1 MTDRTPTQG
10 PPPGSGPRT
19 VRYADRGDGWTL
31 AMELLTATFVWGGIG
46 WLADRWLATAPVLM
60 LLGFVLGNA
69 LGVYL
74 IWVRSKDRFA
84 QEHAEL
90 MARRARTRAAAS
102 GVVPPASGGARRPG
116 PVPDTASDGAPRPVP
131 TPGVVATDGAPPW
144 SAAVPDAAVD
154 DEIVAPI
161 YEGDRRD

>member
-102 GVVPPASGGARRPG
+102 GVVPPAPRPG
-116 PVPDTASDGAPRPVP
+116 PVPDPRGAAARADPRRRR
-131 TPGVVATDGAPPW
+131 DRRR
-144 SAAVPDAAVD
+144 AAVVSGRARRR
-154 DEIVAPI
+154 
-161 YEGDRRD
+161 GRRRDRGTDLRGGSP

>member
-1 MTDRTPTQG
+1 MSERRPSQE
-10 PPPGSGPRT
+10 PEAGSGPRT
-19 VRYADRGDGWTL
+19 PRHADRGDGWTL
-31 AMELLTATFVWGGIG
+31 AMELLTATFLWGGIG

-74 IWVRSKDRFA
+74 IWVRSQDRFA

-90 MARRARTRAAAS
+90 MARRARTRTVAAPAA
-102 GVVPPASGGARRPG
+102 PPSPSHGGSRPG
-116 PVPDTASDGAPRPVP
+116 P
-131 TPGVVATDGAPPW
+131 TPGVVASDGAV
-144 SAAVPDAAVD
+144 STSGAVPDVAADD

>member
-1 MTDRTPTQG
+1 MTDRTRSDG
-10 PPPGSGPRT
+10 SVPGSAARAT
-19 VRYADRGDGWTL
+19 RYADRDDGWTL
-31 AMELLTATFVWGGIG
+31 AAELLTATFLWGGVG
-46 WLADRWLATAPVLM
+46 WLADRWLDTAPVLM
-60 LLGFVLGNA
+60 VLGFVLGNA

-102 GVVPPASGGARRPG
+102 GVVPPASGGAPRPG
-116 PVPDTASDGAPRPVP
+116 PVPDTASDGAPWPVP

-161 YEGDRRD
+161 YDGDRRD